1 MQQAVRHGCHQGSQ
15 LPGNP
20 RGVAFGPGGRE
31 VLLLQKQ
38 LLVREW
44 G

>member
-1 MQQAVRHGCHQGSQ
+1 MQQAVRHGCHQGPQ

-20 RGVAFGPGGRE
+20 RGVAMGPSGRE
-31 VLLLQKQ
+31 LLLLQKQ
-38 LLVREW
+38 LLLHEW